1 MTSSQIQKGLLPAGL
16 SDILHPKAQVQ
27 AKEIENL
34 LDVFAD
40 YGYLRVKPPLVEY
53 EETLLSDGPGTV
65 LKDSTFRIMDPLSQ
79 KMMALRSDVTAQ
91 ISRIASTRLSHL
103 ARPLRLS
110 YSGDVLRVKGD
121 SFNTERQ
128 KTQVGAELIGLENE
142 FCDAEIILI
151 CLKALKSI
159 DIENITIDINLPFLR
174 EYFLKDL
181 SSSLKEE
188 INKAIDLRD
197 KKTLKNFKFK
207 YSKIILD
214 FMESSG
220 NYSFATKFLRQLN
233 LEGFLDEVRDYYLKV
248 IDIVSKNDSSI
259 KISIDPLENRGF
271 NYHSGLSFTIFSEN
285 LKGEIAKGGRYKT
298 LNGETAIGCTIYT
311 EKIYSNSKSTLD
323 KSLVY
328 VPYLNIN
335 DADQIINK
343 GYRVVFG
350 NNLNP
355 DIKQDALNLKCQFI
369 WENKKITKLETY
381 LNN

>member
-1 MTSSQIQKGLLPAGL
+1 MTGSHIQKGLLPAGL
-16 SDILHPKAQVQ
+16 SDVLYPKAQVQ
-27 AKEIENL
+27 AKKIENL
-34 LDVFAD
+34 LDVFSN

-53 EETLLSDGPGTV
+53 EETLLSDGPGTM

-197 KKTLKNFKFK
+197 KKSLKKLKFN

-214 FMESSG
+214 LMESSG
-220 NYSFATKFLRQLN
+220 DYSSATNFLSKLK
-233 LEGFLDEVRDYYLKV
+233 LEGFINDVRDYYLGV
-248 IDIVSKNDSSI
+248 IDIVAKNDSSI

-271 NYHSGLSFTIFSEN
+271 NYHTGLSFTIFSEN

-311 EKIYSNSKSTLD
+311 EKIYSNSKSSID

-328 VPYLNIN
+328 VPYLSIN
-335 DADQIINK
+335 DADHIISK

-350 NNLNP
+350 NNLTS
-355 DIKQDALNLKCQFI
+355 DLKKDAFNLKCQFI
-369 WENKKITKLETY
+369 WENKKIVKLEK
-381 LNN
+381 

>member
-1 MTSSQIQKGLLPAGL
+1 MTGSQIQKGLLPAGL
-16 SDILHPKAQVQ
+16 SDVLYPKAQFQ
-27 AKEIENL
+27 AKKIENL
-34 LDVFAD
+34 LDVFSN
-40 YGYLRVKPPLVEY
+40 YGYQRVKPPLVEY

-142 FCDAEIILI
+142 FCDSEIILI

-159 DIENITIDINLPFLR
+159 DIKNITIDINLPFLR
-174 EYFLKDL
+174 EYFFKNL
-181 SSSLKEE
+181 SPSLKEE
-188 INKAIDLRD
+188 INRAVDLRD
-197 KKTLKNFKFK
+197 TKTLKKFKFK
-207 YSKIILD
+207 HSKIVQDL
-214 FMESSG
+214 MEAAG
-220 NYSFATKFLRQLN
+220 DYTFASNFLRKLK
-233 LEGFLDEVRDYYLKV
+233 LEGFFNDVIDYYLRV
-248 IDIVSKNDSSI
+248 IDIVNKNDSSI

-271 NYHSGLSFTIFSEN
+271 NYHTGLTFTIFSEN

-311 EKIYSNSKSTLD
+311 EKIYSDTKPDQD

-335 DADQIINK
+335 EADQIISE
-343 GYRVVFG
+343 GYRVIFG
-350 NNLNP
+350 NNLST
-355 DIKQDALNLKCQFI
+355 DLKKDASNLKCQFI
-369 WENKKITKLETY
+369 WQNKKIIKLET
-381 LNN
+381 

>member
-1 MTSSQIQKGLLPAGL
+1 
-16 SDILHPKAQVQ
+16 
-27 AKEIENL
+27 
-34 LDVFAD
+34 
-40 YGYLRVKPPLVEY
+40 
-53 EETLLSDGPGTV
+53 
-65 LKDSTFRIMDPLSQ
+65 
-79 KMMALRSDVTAQ
+79 
-91 ISRIASTRLSHL
+91 
-103 ARPLRLS
+103 
-110 YSGDVLRVKGD
+110 
-121 SFNTERQ
+121 
-128 KTQVGAELIGLENE
+128 
-142 FCDAEIILI
+142 
-151 CLKALKSI
+151 
-159 DIENITIDINLPFLR
+159 
-174 EYFLKDL
+174 
-181 SSSLKEE
+181 
-188 INKAIDLRD
+188 
-197 KKTLKNFKFK
+197 
-207 YSKIILD
+207 
-214 FMESSG
+214 MESSG

-233 LEGFLDEVRDYYLKV
+233 LEGFLAEVRDYYLKV
-248 IDIVSKNDSSI
+248 IDIVDKNDSSV

-271 NYHSGLSFTIFSEN
+271 NYHTGLSFTIFSEN

-355 DIKQDALNLKCQFI
+355 DIKQDALKLKCQFI

>member
-1 MTSSQIQKGLLPAGL
+1 MTSSKIQKGLLPAGL

-27 AKEIENL
+27 AKKIENL
-34 LDVFAD
+34 LDVFSN

-53 EETLLSDGPGTV
+53 EETLLSDGPGTM

-79 KMMALRSDVTAQ
+79 KMLALRSDVTAQ

-151 CLKALKSI
+151 GLKALKSI
-159 DIENITIDINLPFLR
+159 DIKNITIDINLPFLR
-174 EYFLKDL
+174 EYFFKNL

-188 INKAIDLRD
+188 INKAIDLKD

-207 YSKIILD
+207 YSKIVLD
-214 FMESSG
+214 LMESAG
-220 NYSFATKFLRQLN
+220 DYSFATNFLRKIK
-233 LEGFLDEVRDYYLKV
+233 LEGYFNNVRDYYLRV
-248 IDIVSKNDSSI
+248 VDIVNENDSSI

-271 NYHSGLSFTIFSEN
+271 NYHTGLSFTIFSEN

-311 EKIYSNSKSTLD
+311 EKIYPNSKSNLD
-323 KSLVY
+323 KNLVY
-328 VPYLNIN
+328 VPYLNISE
-335 DADQIINK
+335 ADQIINK

-350 NNLNP
+350 NNINS

-369 WENKKITKLETY
+369 WKNKKIVKLET
-381 LNN
+381 

>member
-1 MTSSQIQKGLLPAGL
+1 MTGSQIQKGLLPAGL
-16 SDILHPKAQVQ
+16 SDILYPKAQVQ
-27 AKEIENL
+27 ATTIENL
-34 LDVFAD
+34 LDVFSNF
-40 YGYLRVKPPLVEY
+40 GYLRVKPPLVEY

-103 ARPLRLS
+103 TRPLRLS

-142 FCDAEIILI
+142 LCDSEIMLV

-159 DIENITIDINLPFLR
+159 HIKNITIDINLPFLR

-181 SSSLKEE
+181 SPSLKEE
-188 INKAIDLRD
+188 INKAIDLKD
-197 KKTLKNFKFK
+197 KKTLKKIKFNHTEM
-207 YSKIILD
+207 ILH

-220 NYSFATKFLRQLN
+220 NYAYATKYLSELK
-233 LEGFLDEVRDYYLKV
+233 LEGFLNEITNYYLKV
-248 IDIVSKNDSSI
+248 IEIINKNDHSI

-271 NYHSGLSFTIFSEN
+271 NYHSGLTFTIFSEN

-298 LNGETAIGCTIYT
+298 LKGESAIGCTIYT
-311 EKIYSNSKSTLD
+311 EKIYSNSKFNYN

-328 VPYLNIN
+328 IPYLNIN
-335 DADQIINK
+335 DADYVISQ
-343 GYRVVFG
+343 GYRVIFG
-350 NNLNP
+350 NNMSSNFEE
-355 DIKQDALNLKCQFI
+355 DALNLNCQYI
-369 WENKKITKLETY
+369 WKNNSIVKLVS
-381 LNN
+381 